1 MPFTPLSSSEH
12 SDLRLTRG
20 TFFHFQERAVIAVSV
35 VEAPRAALDLPLAFA
50 ETQKGLSLV
59 AVLSLKQGENAQIGP
74 KGLWMGGYMPALIAA
89 YPFAMVVKEGKAT
102 LVVDT
107 DSDWL
112 SRTEGQ
118 PLFEGGGNPSKGM
131 NRIMDLLKN
140 RVPNP
145 NRDNPVLQAIEQSNI
160 LEPWSEVSENLLRV
174 SPRKLPELDD
184 QAFLGLRRK
193 GALSVLYAQI
203 MSTARVNRIQN
214 LAKRKEQMAQ
224 NQPEDVDLDLDKLFG
239 DDDLIKFD

>member
-20 TFFHFQERAVIAVSV
+20 TFFHFQERGVIAVSV
-35 VEAPRAALDLPLAFA
+35 VEAPRAALDLPLAFV

-118 PLFEGGGNPSKGM
+118 PLFEEGGSPSKGM
-131 NRIMDLLKN
+131 NRIMDVLKN

-145 NRDNPVLQAIEQSNI
+145 KRDNPVLQAIEQSNI

-174 SPRKLPELDD
+174 SPQKLTELDD

-203 MSTARVNRIQN
+203 MSTVRVARIQN